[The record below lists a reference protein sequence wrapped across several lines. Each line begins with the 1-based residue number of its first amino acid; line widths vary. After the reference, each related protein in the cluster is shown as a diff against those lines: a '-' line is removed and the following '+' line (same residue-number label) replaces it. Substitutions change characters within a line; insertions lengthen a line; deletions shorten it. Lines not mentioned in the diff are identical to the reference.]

1 MMEKKQAFEAWQSKT
16 KEERALHPTGKYIVP
31 RQQTVTRDRVAHFF
45 GTFGTF
51 FMQEDEN
58 NYFIYFDDD
67 AFRLPPRRI
76 DYLNGTSLT
85 RYHLTEKAYWD
96 HVERFHEKFH
106 ELAQCHKD
114 ELIEM
119 KMIDGR
125 RFYSLPPIPTLDL
138 PHGYTWEAFRRKVR
152 HSARKHVTL
161 TLKKAEQP
169 AYHSH
174 LVTQFSKLPTNYPC
188 IGCTIAIDDSTV
200 QMSMTCI
207 NSVDALRCIAKH
219 ISYLQFRLD

>member
-1 MMEKKQAFEAWQSKT
+1 MN
-16 KEERALHPTGKYIVP
+16 P
-31 RQQTVTRDRVAHFF
+31 
-45 GTFGTF
+45 
-51 FMQEDEN
+51 EDEN
-58 NYFIYFDDD
+58 LEEGYEWVEAWNPVS
-67 AFRLPPRRI
+67 LP
-76 DYLNGTSLT
+76 
-85 RYHLTEKAYWD
+85 EF
-96 HVERFHEKFH
+96 VEQSAKG
-106 ELAQCHKD
+106 
-114 ELIEM
+114 EM